1 AYLAGFDIVRDCMND
16 DTVRGFMNKM
26 LEEEVITTLP
36 LDKKDLEDFAAAV
49 QDRFNNHFV
58 NHEMMSISLNSTSKW
73 RARNMPSFLEY
84 VEKTGKLPPCLTMSL
99 AAYLAFYSNDL
110 QALDEKGLHARR
122 PKGNEYVINDD
133 RWALEFFWNHR
144 EDTPEQLVHAALSNE
159 EMWGRDLTAVP
170 GLEEATVRNLKLIR
184 GEGALAAFRSC
195 L

>member
-1 AYLAGFDIVRDCMND
+1 
-16 DTVRGFMNKM
+16 
-26 LEEEVITTLP
+26 
-36 LDKKDLEDFAAAV
+36 
-49 QDRFNNHFV
+49 
-58 NHEMMSISLNSTSKW
+58 
-73 RARNMPSFLEY
+73 
-84 VEKTGKLPPCLTMSL
+84 MSL

-133 RWALEFFWNHR
+133 RWALEFYWNHR
-144 EDTPEQLVHAALSNE
+144 ADTPEQLVHAALSNE